1 MVYRKFDELVSAVKS
16 QSKRKRIAV
25 VAAQDKHALES
36 VLQARRDGL
45 VEPIL
50 IGDSRMI
57 GEILKELGET
67 VDEFIEARDIHAA
80 AALGVRLVREG
91 RAHILMKA
99 KIDTKD
105 LLSAVVNKEAGLGE
119 GRLMTFAAIHE
130 LPWYPKLLTVTDGG
144 MTTYPTLEEKKKII
158 QNAVDALISMGYDK
172 PKVAV
177 LAAVEKVN
185 PKMPVTVEAAEL
197 KRLNQKG
204 EIKNCI
210 VEGPISFDIA
220 VNKQKAEAKEFIS
233 EVAGDADI
241 VIVPDITAGNIL
253 GKALIE
259 VKGARMAGLVLGA
272 KAPIVLT
279 SRGASTEEKYM
290 SIALAALQ

>member
-1 MVYRKFDELVSAVKS
+1 
-16 QSKRKRIAV
+16 
-25 VAAQDKHALES
+25 
-36 VLQARRDGL
+36 
-45 VEPIL
+45 
-50 IGDSRMI
+50 
-57 GEILKELGET
+57 
-67 VDEFIEARDIHAA
+67 
-80 AALGVRLVREG
+80 
-91 RAHILMKA
+91 MKA
-99 KIDTKD
+99 KLDTKD
-105 LLSAVVNKEAGLGE
+105 LLSAVVNKETGLGK

-144 MTTYPTLEEKKKII
+144 MVTYPMLKEKKQII
-158 QNAVDALISMGYDK
+158 QNAVDALVSMGYDR

-185 PKMPVTVEAAEL
+185 PQMQVTVEAAEL
-197 KRLNQKG
+197 KRLNQVG

-210 VEGPISFDIA
+210 VEGPVSFDIA
-220 VNKQKAEAKEFIS
+220 VNRQKADAKEFIS

-241 VIVPDITAGNIL
+241 LIVPDITAGNIL

-259 VKGARMAGLVLGA
+259 AEGAIMAGLVLGA

-279 SRGASTEEKYM
+279 SRGASTEEKYL